1 MLEFMEKGGM
11 FMWPILACSVFAL
24 AIMAERAF
32 ALWLRFRLNA
42 EQFLNQIIGYL
53 EEKKFSRAIEV
64 CNVEGKHPLA
74 EVLKSGLMK
83 ANESDR
89 EIQRA
94 METTTLKVSG
104 KVTARISYLSMLA
117 NASTL
122 LGLIGTI
129 QGLIQSFAGI
139 ASADAAAKQDILSK
153 GIAVAMYTT
162 FFGLLVAIP
171 NVIAYSILTNRQNSL
186 LTQIEV
192 TATDLFN
199 YLSARNQRLAQ
210 KKRA

>member
-1 MLEFMEKGGM
+1 MLEFMEKGGL
-11 FMWPILACSVFAL
+11 FMWPILVCSVFAL
-24 AIMAERAF
+24 AIMAERGF

-53 EEKKFSRAIEV
+53 EEKKFSRAIEI

-104 KVTARISYLSMLA
+104 KVTARINYLSMLA

-171 NVIAYSILTNRQNSL
+171 NVIAYSVLTNRQNSL